1 MLSLRFADSR
11 QLFWPLEPLNDL
23 FKKNIWFAFIG
34 LLLVVY
40 LSTKLKTIF
49 FPTKY
54 VLKIF

>member
-34 LLLVVY
+34 LLLVLY

-54 VLKIF
+54 VLKN